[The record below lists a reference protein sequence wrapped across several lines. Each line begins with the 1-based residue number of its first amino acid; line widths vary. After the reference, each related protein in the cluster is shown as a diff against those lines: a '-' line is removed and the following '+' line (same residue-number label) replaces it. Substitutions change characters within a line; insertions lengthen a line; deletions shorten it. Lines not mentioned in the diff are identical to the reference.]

1 MPELNS
7 LYDLERLEWDHA
19 PLITA
24 YYYKQWDGFRMSF
37 HSHDSVEIMYVIS
50 GDCTVETEQEVI
62 ALRKGDFVLL
72 DAGVRHRLLVDKGR
86 PCRMLNA
93 EFGFADAGAGHPSV
107 RALAAD
113 SPALTALL
121 QAAEP
126 AIVLRDPHDVYQTL
140 RSLVTELDSG
150 HAERGCMAQLLL
162 GQLLVQIARLAQ
174 LKRGGAMAQTSRY
187 VREAAEYIRQH
198 YDTDLQVKE
207 VADAVHLHPT
217 YLQRI
222 FKAGTGR
229 SLVDYLTETRM
240 EKAKMLLARTD
251 IPITQIAD
259 YIGLNSRQYF
269 SMLFRRMI
277 GVTPIEYRRRAEAS
291 FYPPSVFEN
300 GEHEK
305 AESEFG

>member
-1 MPELNS
+1 MPEMNS
-7 LYDLERLEWDHA
+7 LYDPARQEADQA
-19 PLITA
+19 PFITA
-24 YYYKQWDGFRMSF
+24 YYYKQWDDFRMSF

-50 GDCTVETEQEVI
+50 GDCIVETEREVI

-93 EFGFADAGAGHPSV
+93 EFGFADVGIGYPSV

-113 SPALTALL
+113 SPALTTLL
-121 QAAEP
+121 AAAEP
-126 AIVLRDPHDVYQTL
+126 AIVLRDPHDVYQSL
-140 RSLVTELDSG
+140 RGLVTELDSG
-150 HAERGCMAQLLL
+150 YTERSSMAQLLL

-174 LKRGGAMAQTSRY
+174 LKRGGAEAQTSRY

-198 YDTDLQVKE
+198 YDTDLEVKE

-222 FKAGTGR
+222 FKAGMGR
-229 SLVDYLTETRM
+229 TLVDYLTETRM

-259 YIGLNSRQYF
+259 YVGLNSRQYF
-269 SMLFRRMI
+269 SMLFRKMVGI
-277 GVTPIEYRRRAEAS
+277 TPIEYRRRAEAS
-291 FYPPSVFEN
+291 FYPSSVFEN
-300 GEHEK
+300 GQQE
-305 AESEFG
+305 AESDSE